1 MLSLRFHVGHESVRE
16 AAVVDGAIC
25 CSGLYHCWRG
35 WIVSWQEGKRIKK
48 VEGVAPAVVQG
59 DKDEERVIGG
69 RVGERNLGGGGG
81 VGFEEV
87 KTYI

>member
-1 MLSLRFHVGHESVRE
+1 MNRYARPPWSTGLFVALACIIAGVG
-16 AAVVDGAIC
+16 G
-25 CSGLYHCWRG
+25 
-35 WIVSWQEGKRIKK
+35 IVSWQEGKRIKK